1 MNDAKYIKELEARCE
16 TAVAKIGRLSCEVRV
31 MTHVL
36 KGIRDMTGEWYQG
49 ASPDGVKEGNII
61 AVTYQAVCEALDPL
75 SEERGPH
82 KGAPKLKKLEIG
94 PYDEV
99 YEKGMKWL
107 DENG

>member
-16 TAVAKIGRLSCEVRV
+16 TAVAKIGR
-31 MTHVL
+31 
-36 KGIRDMTGEWYQG
+36 
-49 ASPDGVKEGNII
+49 
-61 AVTYQAVCEALDPL
+61 L